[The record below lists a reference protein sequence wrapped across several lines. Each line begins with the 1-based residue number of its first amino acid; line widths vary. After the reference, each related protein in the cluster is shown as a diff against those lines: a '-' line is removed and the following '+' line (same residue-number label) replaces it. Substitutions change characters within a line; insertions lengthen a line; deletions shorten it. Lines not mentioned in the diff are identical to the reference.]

1 MLHILLMILKIIG
14 IIAAV
19 ILGFIILAVLVVIFA
34 PLKYTLDAKCQG
46 TLETLNVKIRFSWLF
61 HLISGYCYYEEKET
75 DWQMRIAWKKIN
87 IKEDE
92 ETLPK
97 SQKNKQ
103 ENDEIRSEKVSEE
116 EEIKPEKQVCDD
128 EEPKEEI
135 TVGEK
140 EGNEP
145 KRHNRSKVKRK
156 KRSFIDNII
165 FKIKS
170 FFEKIKYTITKIY
183 DNIKLIGEKKDKIIE
198 FLEHEAHRGALSKIK
213 QETLRL
219 IRFLKPKEL
228 KGRVHFGFD
237 DPYVTGK
244 VLAGLSILYPFYGNH
259 IIIEPDFSERVLEG
273 DIHVKGKLRGIH
285 EVIIFFHILFNK
297 DIRTTYKHIKNFK
310 L

>member
-19 ILGFIILAVLVVIFA
+19 ILGLIILAVLVVIFA
-34 PLKYTLDAKCQG
+34 PLKYTFDAKCQG

-61 HLISGYCYYEEKET
+61 HLISGYCFYKDKET

-87 IKEDE
+87 IEDDGQE
-92 ETLPK
+92 KPK
-97 SQKNKQ
+97 RQKNKQ
-103 ENDEIRSEKVSEE
+103 ENDEIRTGKVSEE
-116 EEIKPEKQVCDD
+116 EEIKPEKQACND

-135 TVGEK
+135 TVREK
-140 EGNEP
+140 EGNET
-145 KRHNRSKVKRK
+145 KRYARSKEKRK
-156 KRSFIDNII
+156 KLSFINNII
-165 FKIKS
+165 SKIKT
-170 FFEKIKYTITKIY
+170 FFQKLKYTITKIY
-183 DNIKLIGEKKDKIIE
+183 DNIELIRQKKDKIIE

-219 IRFLKPKEL
+219 FRFLKPKEL